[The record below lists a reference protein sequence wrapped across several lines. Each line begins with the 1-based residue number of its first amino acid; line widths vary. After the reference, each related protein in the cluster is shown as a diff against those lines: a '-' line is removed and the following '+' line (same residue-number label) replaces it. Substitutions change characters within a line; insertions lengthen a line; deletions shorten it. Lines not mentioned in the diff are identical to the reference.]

1 MDLSKLATIVPGV
14 GVGVSLQVAE
24 ASDDANDSVPCWAS
38 SVGRWKMEENHQPV
52 PLAVGSQL
60 DCG

>member
-38 SVGRWKMEENHQPV
+38 SVGRWKMEESREPSSG
-52 PLAVGSQL
+52 AVGSW
-60 DCG
+60 